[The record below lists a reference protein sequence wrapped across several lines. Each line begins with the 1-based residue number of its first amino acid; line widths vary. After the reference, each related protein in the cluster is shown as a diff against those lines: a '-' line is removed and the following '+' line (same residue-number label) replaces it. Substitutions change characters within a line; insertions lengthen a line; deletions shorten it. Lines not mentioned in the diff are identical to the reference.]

1 MSADRNA
8 RTANTRASQLAAAEK
23 GAAEFSSPNLSP
35 VRYLEL
41 HVNRDIG
48 AGSRK
53 AEDGADE
60 ARQ

>member
-1 MSADRNA
+1 
-8 RTANTRASQLAAAEK
+8 LAAAEK